1 LTLNCLFVGGFSD
14 PQPRD
19 DLPNGLMI
27 CSRRAPWPVPQAM
40 SMASPTSGDLP
51 MRLRISIFSSIWM
64 PRAVKLPARGG
75 EIGAYTRV
83 AAHRFEGRWR

>member
-1 LTLNCLFVGGFSD
+1 
-14 PQPRD
+14 
-19 DLPNGLMI
+19 
-27 CSRRAPWPVPQAM
+27 
-40 SMASPTSGDLP
+40 MASPTSGDLP